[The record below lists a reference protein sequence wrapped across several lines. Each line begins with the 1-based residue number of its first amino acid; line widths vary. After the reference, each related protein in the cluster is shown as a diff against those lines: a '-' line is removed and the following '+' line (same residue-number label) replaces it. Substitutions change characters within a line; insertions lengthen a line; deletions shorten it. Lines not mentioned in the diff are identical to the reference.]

1 PLADA
6 IVSMFGFVWH
16 LITGAFTGD
25 FQDAMNDAQN
35 VFDSLM
41 AFITGAFGVV
51 GDAIKYVFGDAGAFV
66 VDVFTTAI
74 ENTKLMFS
82 ALWKLVT
89 GDFEG

>member
-1 PLADA
+1 
-6 IVSMFGFVWH
+6 
-16 LITGAFTGD
+16 
-25 FQDAMNDAQN
+25 
-35 VFDSLM
+35 
-41 AFITGAFGVV
+41 ITGAFGVV

-89 GDFEG
+89 GDFEGAWGDVVKIFDNGVELMRKPFAAFIDWAKNIFGGLGEY